1 MTSQGRSSWTD
12 SGFQTSTE
20 ISHQI
25 FDFLDLKF
33 PREQAEDNGEVRFRE
48 AVRDAAVAAG
58 GELLFDLPAEGL
70 VENRR
75 RIAVARIPA
84 EGESMRVVMAT
95 LDRDSARIHLQK
107 PDDRTAHLVGFANA
121 FVGVFQHISEPEASA
136 EVPRARSAMGF
147 IAL

>member
-1 MTSQGRSSWTD
+1 MTSHDLLSWTD
-12 SGFQTSTE
+12 SGFRASTE
-20 ISHQI
+20 ISHQL

-33 PREQAEDNGEVRFRE
+33 PPSLKDEGEARFRE

-58 GELLFDLPAEGL
+58 GELLFDLPADGL

-84 EGESMRVVMAT
+84 DGDGMRVVMAT
-95 LDRDSARIHLQK
+95 LDRHSARIHLQK

-121 FVGVFQHISEPEASA
+121 FVGVFQHIGEPQVEAA
-136 EVPRARSAMGF
+136 FPRARSAMGF